1 VIIDIERPL
10 RPHDNPPA
18 RPCEAVADDAAP
30 RNTAADG
37 VRPRAV
43 LRSADEERCA
53 AAVLAGLGV
62 SLMPRSLLRPGLA
75 AAEIREVALERRVM
89 LRWRPDVD
97 DGLLAVLRDTAA
109 SHPGQAAPAA
119 GTTAWTLR
127 AKALRACVERAVI
140 PSEARDLLLIPK
152 GPSLRSG

>member
-1 VIIDIERPL
+1 MDIGRPL

-89 LRWRPDVD
+89 QGWRAEI
-97 DGLLAVLRDTAA
+97 DGELLGVLRETALA
-109 SHPGQAAPAA
+109 HPWPGR
-119 GTTAWTLR
+119 GGGR
-127 AKALRACVERAVI
+127 NERLDF
-140 PSEARDLLLIPK
+140 AR
-152 GPSLRSG
+152 